1 MRQSVWLPVRF
12 DEKMT
17 NCPSGVQVGVP
28 PSVSSKV
35 RRRGVPPDDGT
46 IQRSP
51 IGPPLDWKNTI
62 NCPSGE
68 IAGVE
73 VTDEWSIEDSS
84 RIRAIGVG
92 DPNAQIAVRSP
103 ETFIGE
109 RPAIR

>member
-35 RRRGVPPDDGT
+35 SRRGVPPDDAT

-73 VTDEWSIEDSS
+73 VLMNGLLRTFLEFGG
-84 RIRAIGVG
+84 RA
-92 DPNAQIAVRSP
+92 AQKVDQTP
-103 ETFIGE
+103 LGK
-109 RPAIR
+109 